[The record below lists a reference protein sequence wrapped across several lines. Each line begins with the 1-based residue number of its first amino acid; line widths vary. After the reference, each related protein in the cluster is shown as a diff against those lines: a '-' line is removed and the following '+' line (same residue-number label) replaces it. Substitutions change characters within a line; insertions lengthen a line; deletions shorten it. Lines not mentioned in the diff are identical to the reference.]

1 MKLIAVLGATA
12 VTQKQRYTLESAVY
26 EEYFAFLAIASALDI
41 PSENIT
47 IIGTEQT
54 KALLLEPQYAIPT
67 AILDNFILSSDHV
80 DELFETCL
88 SLIDEDTVLELTQG
102 FRHLPMTLLL
112 SGIAASS
119 EKRLSDIYYA
129 KTANPSC
136 NPSKEVCTFEFISLA
151 SYLDRANLNA
161 IIDSFCTSYV
171 IPKLKIS
178 FKEFIPIEIKLHE
191 LSRHLLG
198 NNIDQAIPS
207 ALKLKAL
214 LTPLHHSS
222 ISQSIKELHAE
233 IEKLAMLSQR
243 SESHRLYHGAHY
255 FFEKNLLLHSVTN
268 LFEAVLAFLDEYTRN
283 EKIDLSYEDYKSH
296 RTIRCSNEK
305 KPYNRRNCLKKALKH
320 FAEKNPTHPV
330 LGIAMH
336 KKLEVI
342 DRLRNH
348 SAHAHAT
355 EKSNESYKQH
365 LADAFVFFDT
375 IVQKQG

>member
-1 MKLIAVLGATA
+1 MKLIAVLGATT
-12 VTQKQRYTLESAVY
+12 VTQKQCYTLDNVVY
-26 EEYFAFLAIASALDI
+26 EEYFAFLAMANALHI

-54 KALLLEPQYAIPT
+54 KALLLESKYAIDS
-67 AILDNFILSSDHV
+67 AIIDNFILSSDNV
-80 DELFETCL
+80 DQLFERCL
-88 SLIDEDTVLELTQG
+88 SLIDDDTVLELTQG

-119 EKRLSDIYYA
+119 EKRLSNIYYA

-171 IPKLKIS
+171 VPKLKIS
-178 FKEFIPIEIKLHE
+178 FKEFIPVEIKLHE

-198 NNIDQAIPS
+198 NNIDQAIQS
-207 ALKLKAL
+207 ALKLNAL
-214 LTPLHHSS
+214 LTPLQHSS
-222 ISQSIKELHAE
+222 ISQSIKELHTE
-233 IEKLAMLSQR
+233 IDKLTILSQQT
-243 SESHRLYHGAHY
+243 EAHRLYQGAKY
-255 FFEKNLLLHSVTN
+255 FFAKDLLLHSVTN
-268 LFEAVLAFLDEYTRN
+268 LFEAVLAFLDEYTQK
-283 EKIDLSYEDYKSH
+283 EKIALSYQDYKSH
-296 RTIRCSNEK
+296 RTIHCRDEK
-305 KPYNRRNCLKKALKH
+305 KTYNRRNCLKKGLKL
-320 FAEKNPTHPV
+320 FAEKNPAHSV
-330 LGIAMH
+330 LGNAMQ

-365 LADAFVFFDT
+365 LAEAFIFFDR
-375 IVQKQG
+375 IIKS